1 MNNTQLN
8 ERLRSQEDKNNSDKW
23 RIHVQSPAQTIAT
36 ILV

>member
-1 MNNTQLN
+1 MKNTDLN
-8 ERLRSQEDKNNSDKW
+8 ERLRSQKDKYNSDEW